1 MKKILTVFVLIL
13 AASFGTRLDAQI
25 VMSDDL
31 FRGSSFRVK
40 AQVLDSLTKEPITF
54 ASAYLRHPKD
64 TVITS
69 FALTDTLGKAT
80 LKDVAKG
87 EHLLCIEYLG
97 YKPVYKKIYVRG
109 NYDAKVILMQPDEK
123 MLKAASVT
131 AAASPMEIRQD
142 TVIYNA
148 AAFNVMATDNL
159 ADLLKKMPGVEV
171 GSDGKVKV
179 NGKEV
184 SKITVNGKTF
194 FLGDN
199 KATLDNLPAKIVD
212 KVKVIDQE
220 SESAQFTGIGGDKEK
235 VMDVELK
242 EEYKSGWFGNAK
254 LAGGTTLSG
263 KDDKGFKVNKDVLYS
278 GSAMVSVYGEKNQ
291 LTSIASGMNFVAPGS
306 GMLFIFDDESEVPSL
321 GYQGLHR
328 NYQVGT
334 NLNSDAIKGFTT
346 TASVVYAAERTD
358 VHSRTDRTTF
368 KDEGDDLFD
377 TSEGFENGGLDK
389 VTLRAELKKKD
400 RKKTSLYFNPYLIWY
415 DYDKTSTENSR
426 SLAGEDEKNRS
437 ESYSYTSK
445 KALITGGELST

>member
-1 MKKILTVFVLIL
+1 M
-13 AASFGTRLDAQI
+13 R
-25 VMSDDL
+25 
-31 FRGSSFRVK
+31 
-40 AQVLDSLTKEPITF
+40 
-54 ASAYLRHPKD
+54 
-64 TVITS
+64 
-69 FALTDTLGKAT
+69 
-80 LKDVAKG
+80 
-87 EHLLCIEYLG
+87 
-97 YKPVYKKIYVRG
+97 
-109 NYDAKVILMQPDEK
+109 PDEK

-171 GSDGKVKV
+171 GSDGKV

-254 LAGGTTLSG
+254 LAGGTTLSE
-263 KDDKGFKVNKDVLYS
+263 KDNKGFKVNKDFLYS
-278 GSAMVSVYGEKNQ
+278 GSAMFSVYGEKNQ

-306 GMLFIFDDESEVPSL
+306 GTMFMYDPDSEIPSL
-321 GYQGLHR
+321 DNEGLHK

-334 NLNSDAIKGFTT
+334 NLNSDALKGFST
-346 TASVVYAAERTD
+346 TASVVYSAERAD

-368 KDEGDDLFD
+368 NDEGGDLFD
-377 TSEGFENGGLDK
+377 TSEGFGNGGLDK
-389 VTLRAELKKKD
+389 VSVRAELKKKD
-400 RKKTSLYFNPYLIWY
+400 TKKTSLSFNPYFFWY
-415 DYDKTSTENSR
+415 DYDKTSTENTR
-426 SLAGEDEKNRS
+426 SLAGEEEKNSS
-437 ESYSYTSK
+437 ESYSYSSRK
-445 KALITGGELST
+445 GLVTGGELSTGVKKLGKDRRALTLDVDYVLSSNKGDAVEN